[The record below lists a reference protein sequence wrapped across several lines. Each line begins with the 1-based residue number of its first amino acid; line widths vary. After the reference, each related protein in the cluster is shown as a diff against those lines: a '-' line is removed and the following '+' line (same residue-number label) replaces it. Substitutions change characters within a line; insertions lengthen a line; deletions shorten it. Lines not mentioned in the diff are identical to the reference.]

1 MKDTSIPVIDLFAG
15 LGGLSEGFASAKD
28 SHNNAAFDV
37 RLSIEMDKAARK
49 TLLLRSFRRNLD
61 QEQIGDYEEYLRQ
74 EITLRQ
80 LLSRNRTAAISAFN
94 ETWRAEL
101 GPSIRGRV
109 RHRIDQAIGS
119 KTKWVLI
126 GGPPCQA
133 YSLAGRSRLLPVL
146 GEAAFDQDPRHQ
158 LYKEYL
164 WILADHQPTA
174 FIFENVRGLLSSK
187 LKGKPIFERI
197 YSDLKR
203 PANAFSRNK
212 SRPRFE
218 PNYRLFSLTV
228 PSKENEDPSPREL
241 VVHSEKYGIPQKRA
255 RVIILGINEK
265 FLKRLPGILA
275 VSDVKRTV
283 EQVIDDLPKLRSEL
297 SRPKGTFEDWRS
309 TLSSFAKSLTNRNLQ
324 PMVGEKREVG
334 PLRKRIVNSVFEIN
348 ALDHDPTVGSDYL
361 SYSGAPAY
369 NPENWYRNGS
379 QQGISNHQS
388 RSHIWGDLHRYLFA
402 SSFAEEEGESP
413 TLKDFPVSLMPA
425 HKNAVESAK
434 IGKFTDRFR
443 VQVKGRPATTI
454 TSHISKDGHY
464 FIHYDPLQC
473 RSLTVREAARIQ
485 TFPDDY
491 HFEGPRTEQYKQVGN
506 AVPPFLAFQIAELVR
521 DFFGPSEKS

>member
-1 MKDTSIPVIDLFAG
+1 
-15 LGGLSEGFASAKD
+15 
-28 SHNNAAFDV
+28 
-37 RLSIEMDKAARK
+37 
-49 TLLLRSFRRNLD
+49 
-61 QEQIGDYEEYLRQ
+61 
-74 EITLRQ
+74 
-80 LLSRNRTAAISAFN
+80 
-94 ETWRAEL
+94 
-101 GPSIRGRV
+101 
-109 RHRIDQAIGS
+109 
-119 KTKWVLI
+119 
-126 GGPPCQA
+126 
-133 YSLAGRSRLLPVL
+133 
-146 GEAAFDQDPRHQ
+146 
-158 LYKEYL
+158 
-164 WILADHQPTA
+164 
-174 FIFENVRGLLSSK
+174 
-187 LKGKPIFERI
+187 
-197 YSDLKR
+197 
-203 PANAFSRNK
+203 
-212 SRPRFE
+212 
-218 PNYRLFSLTV
+218 
-228 PSKENEDPSPREL
+228 
-241 VVHSEKYGIPQKRA
+241 
-255 RVIILGINEK
+255 
-265 FLKRLPGILA
+265 
-275 VSDVKRTV
+275 
-283 EQVIDDLPKLRSEL
+283 
-297 SRPKGTFEDWRS
+297 S